1 MKIYIFIII
10 FIITNNLYANYIYKI
25 PFDLN
30 QNIDITNE
38 LSTDTNDSN
47 LENNENSEENI
58 NEWALFLQKNS
69 NSYDL
74 NTMQT
79 QSRDSGGRPP
89 PTENPKMPLEDIAT
103 IIRGSDARINL
114 GASFD
119 TPDIYNPLV
128 FPTVQG
134 LNNTI
139 KEIVFYHN
147 TFNVTG
153 MGNVKVIKEDFIIN
167 FSGATSYENLSN
179 LIKIGGDFALLGFNN
194 NSVDLSFLRN
204 LQSVNNIV
212 FREVNPLNISSIN
225 KNLIMN
231 DLFIDTS
238 YIIPEEDAYWI
249 RDKLLNGTIK
259 NVVLEKVGN
268 SELLLFE
275 GLEKVENIK
284 ISYMNNLLNLEG
296 LNNLITSKNIEI
308 INNNN
313 LTSIENLSNLTT
325 VETLD
330 LSNNSALISVNV
342 SSNKLTGFNIKN
354 GANSNISAV
363 NFKTTGNTDLTCINV
378 DDVNYAAATTKAA
391 ATGKTVW
398 SDRSATGHSNTT
410 NDWLNGFKLDIDIN
424 KFLNES
430 SLNIENGV
438 FENSNELDDNSYCF
452 QLKLKKNNKTFDY
465 VQGFELSNAK
475 SNLKYDSFYSFYA
488 RLGNLKAVYKEYA
501 KEISLLSWRV
511 NSES

>member
-1 MKIYIFIII
+1 MGDKVLKNL
-10 FIITNNLYANYIYKI
+10 NN
-25 PFDLN
+25 
-30 QNIDITNE
+30 
-38 LSTDTNDSN
+38 
-47 LENNENSEENI
+47 
-58 NEWALFLQKNS
+58 
-69 NSYDL
+69 
-74 NTMQT
+74 MQT
-79 QSRDSGGRPP
+79 QSRDSGGRRPP
-89 PTENPKMPLEDIAT
+89 IENPKMPLEDIAT

-204 LQSVNNIV
+204 LQSVNNIG
-212 FREVNPLNISSIN
+212 FRAVNPLNISSIN

-231 DLFIDTS
+231 DLFIDTN
-238 YIIPEEDAYWI
+238 YVIPEEDAYWI

-268 SELLLFE
+268 SELLLFK
-275 GLEKVENIK
+275 GLEKIENIK

-296 LNNLITSKNIEI
+296 LNNLIISKNIEI
-308 INNNN
+308 INNSN

-330 LSNNSALISVNV
+330 LSNNNIESLVGLNGLVNVKYLKLSNNKFTNLNGLEGLINIIEDIDLNINPNLENLIGLNNLERVRDFKIINNPNLTSLTGLDSLQSIRDLDISYNKNLETLDGLQNLKNVREINMYKSSIKDISALNGVNNV
-342 SSNKLTGFNIKN
+342 ESKIILQEIEGGFLNKLSSNSYLCNN
-354 GANSNISAV
+354 
-363 NFKTTGNTDLTCINV
+363 
-378 DDVNYAAATTKAA
+378 
-391 ATGKTVW
+391 
-398 SDRSATGHSNTT
+398 
-410 NDWLNGFKLDIDIN
+410 LNKIRMYTLDNQSWDA
-424 KFLNES
+424 S
-430 SLNIENGV
+430 
-438 FENSNELDDNSYCF
+438 
-452 QLKLKKNNKTFDY
+452 
-465 VQGFELSNAK
+465 
-475 SNLKYDSFYSFYA
+475 
-488 RLGNLKAVYKEYA
+488 
-501 KEISLLSWRV
+501 EIC
-511 NSES
+511 E

>member
-1 MKIYIFIII
+1 MKTYIFIII

-38 LSTDTNDSN
+38 LSRDTNDSN

-74 NTMQT
+74 NNMQT
-79 QSRDSGGRPP
+79 QSRDSGGRRTPI
-89 PTENPKMPLEDIAT
+89 ENPKMPLEDIAT

-153 MGNVKVIKEDFIIN
+153 MGNVKVIKEDFIVN

-179 LIKIGGDFALLGFNN
+179 LIKIGGDFTLLGFNN

-204 LQSVNNIV
+204 LQSVNNIG
-212 FREVNPLNISSIN
+212 FRAVNPLNISSIN

-231 DLFIDTS
+231 DLFIDTN
-238 YIIPEEDAYWI
+238 YVIPEEDAYWI

-268 SELLLFE
+268 SELLLFK

-284 ISYMNNLLNLEG
+284 ISYMNNLLNLE
-296 LNNLITSKNIEI
+296 
-308 INNNN
+308 
-313 LTSIENLSNLTT
+313 
-325 VETLD
+325 
-330 LSNNSALISVNV
+330 
-342 SSNKLTGFNIKN
+342 
-354 GANSNISAV
+354 
-363 NFKTTGNTDLTCINV
+363 
-378 DDVNYAAATTKAA
+378 
-391 ATGKTVW
+391 
-398 SDRSATGHSNTT
+398 
-410 NDWLNGFKLDIDIN
+410 
-424 KFLNES
+424 
-430 SLNIENGV
+430 
-438 FENSNELDDNSYCF
+438 
-452 QLKLKKNNKTFDY
+452 
-465 VQGFELSNAK
+465 
-475 SNLKYDSFYSFYA
+475 KYF
-488 RLGNLKAVYKEYA
+488 
-501 KEISLLSWRV
+501 ISLHHSWRGTRRRTAYIRC
-511 NSES
+511 SSDGIGGLGYFCRFRFT

>member
-1 MKIYIFIII
+1 MKKIKIII
-10 FIITNNLYANYIYKI
+10 SSLLLMNGLNASYFYKIDLNTNNNSII
-25 PFDLN
+25 VN
-30 QNIDITNE
+30 NE
-38 LSTDTNDSN
+38 LPSN
-47 LENNENSEENI
+47 NTPIGESAIDENPNSEENI

-74 NTMQT
+74 NNMQT
-79 QSRDSGGRPP
+79 QSRDSGGRRPP
-89 PTENPKMPLEDIAT
+89 IENPKMPLEDIAT

-204 LQSVNNIV
+204 LQSVNNIG
-212 FREVNPLNISSIN
+212 FRAVNPLNISSIN

-231 DLFIDTS
+231 DLFIDTN
-238 YIIPEEDAYWI
+238 YVIPEEDAYWI

-268 SELLLFE
+268 SELLLFK
-275 GLEKVENIK
+275 GLEKIENIK

-296 LNNLITSKNIEI
+296 LNNLIISKNIEI
-308 INNNN
+308 INNSN

-330 LSNNSALISVNV
+330 LSNNNIESLVGLNGLVNVKYLKLSNNKFTNLNGLEGLINIIEDIDLNINPNLENLIGLNNLERVRDFKIINNPNLTSLTGLDSLQSIRDLDISYNKNLETLDGLQNLKNVREINMYKSSIKDISALNGVNNV
-342 SSNKLTGFNIKN
+342 ESKIILQEIEGGFLNKLSSNSYLCNN
-354 GANSNISAV
+354 
-363 NFKTTGNTDLTCINV
+363 
-378 DDVNYAAATTKAA
+378 
-391 ATGKTVW
+391 
-398 SDRSATGHSNTT
+398 
-410 NDWLNGFKLDIDIN
+410 LNKIRMYTLDNQSWDA
-424 KFLNES
+424 S
-430 SLNIENGV
+430 
-438 FENSNELDDNSYCF
+438 
-452 QLKLKKNNKTFDY
+452 
-465 VQGFELSNAK
+465 
-475 SNLKYDSFYSFYA
+475 
-488 RLGNLKAVYKEYA
+488 
-501 KEISLLSWRV
+501 EIC
-511 NSES
+511 E

>member
-74 NTMQT
+74 NNMQT
-79 QSRDSGGRPP
+79 QSRDSGGRRPP
-89 PTENPKMPLEDIAT
+89 IENPKMPLEDIVT

-153 MGNVKVIKEDFIIN
+153 MGNVKVIKEDFIVN

-238 YIIPEEDAYWI
+238 YVIPEEDAYWI

-330 LSNNSALISVNV
+330 LSNNNIESLIGLNGLVNVKYLKLSNNKFTNLNGLEGLINIIEDIDLNINPNLENLIGLNNLESVRDFRIINNPNLKSLNGLDNLENIRDLDISYNKNLETLDGLQNLKNVREINMYNSSIKDISALNGLINV
-342 SSNKLTGFNIKN
+342 ENKIFLQEVEGGFSNKLSSDSYLCKN
-354 GANSNISAV
+354 LNKIGMY
-363 NFKTTGNTDLTCINV
+363 T
-378 DDVNYAAATTKAA
+378 
-391 ATGKTVW
+391 
-398 SDRSATGHSNTT
+398 SDRQSWDAS
-410 NDWLNGFKLDIDIN
+410 
-424 KFLNES
+424 
-430 SLNIENGV
+430 
-438 FENSNELDDNSYCF
+438 
-452 QLKLKKNNKTFDY
+452 
-465 VQGFELSNAK
+465 
-475 SNLKYDSFYSFYA
+475 
-488 RLGNLKAVYKEYA
+488 
-501 KEISLLSWRV
+501 EIC
-511 NSES
+511 E